1 MTDRVREFLIQY
13 GMLDPNFDVE
23 KCAEE
28 MCLEMQKG
36 LQGEQSSYPMIP
48 TYLRTTGK
56 IPENEYVAVIDAGGT
71 NFRSAL
77 AHFENGKCI
86 EERLKKAG
94 MPGIGKPA
102 TWDEFIS
109 FVADSIEDLMPL
121 TDRIGFCF
129 SYSADITPEIDGRVN
144 CIDKEVTITGCEGKL
159 VGKSLCDE
167 LSRRGYPGKRA
178 VILNDTAAVQL
189 GGMAKHLKDGY
200 DTCFGQVSGTG
211 TNTCCTV
218 RGEQIGKLGDSA
230 YDMIV
235 NLECG
240 MYDKLPQ
247 GKFDREL
254 DLASHNP
261 GQKQFE
267 KMTAGVYLGELCRRS
282 LCQAAEDGLLSA
294 PCAAKVLALPHIDSV
309 APDAWACGKRLD
321 ELDANEE
328 DSVIISEIASF
339 YFERSAMLMCANLL
353 AMAELTG
360 AGKDGKAAVYAEG
373 SLVQR
378 NHIYRPELH
387 ALLNQHLRLRQERD
401 GNLVVEEDTTL
412 PGAAAAALLNLH

>member
-1 MTDRVREFLIQY
+1 MTERVREFLIQY
-13 GMLDPNFDVE
+13 GMLDPDFDIL
-23 KCAEE
+23 KCAEA

-36 LQGEQSSYPMIP
+36 LRGEKSSYPMIP
-48 TYLRTTGK
+48 TYLKTTGN

-77 AHFENGKCI
+77 AHFENGRCV
-86 EERLKKAG
+86 EERVKKAG

-102 TWDEFIS
+102 TWEEFIS

-144 CIDKEVTITGCEGKL
+144 CIDKEVTITGCEGQL

-167 LSRRGYPGKRA
+167 LARRGYTGKRC

-189 GGMAKHLKDGY
+189 GGMAKHLMDGY

-218 RGEQIGKLGDSA
+218 PGEQITKLGDSA

-240 MYDKLPQ
+240 MYDGLPQ
-247 GKFDREL
+247 GRFDREL
-254 DLASHNP
+254 DLSSHNP
-261 GQKQFE
+261 GQKLFE

-294 PCAAKVLALPHIDSV
+294 PCAEKVRALPHIDSV
-309 APDAWACGKRLD
+309 APDAWACGERLD
-321 ELDANEE
+321 ELNATEE
-328 DSVIISEIASF
+328 DGVIISEIAGF
-339 YFERSAMLMCANLL
+339 YFKRSAALMCANLI
-353 AMAELTG
+353 AMAELTD
-360 AGKDGKAAVYAEG
+360 AGKSGKAAVYAEG

-387 ALLNQHLRLRQERD
+387 ALLNRNLRKTLQRD
-401 GNLVVEEDTTL
+401 EYLVVEENTTL